1 MPEDQLPFLPQKNNN
16 SQYMND
22 QNPVENVEN
31 IPVTRPY
38 NWNTNQQKPVYPKM
52 QYNPARQRLNVQP
65 VQKPKFKP
73 KSLKDRDTF
82 CSNLFGR

>member
-1 MPEDQLPFLPQKNNN
+1 MPDEPLPFLPQKNDR
-16 SQYMND
+16 QYMND

-31 IPVTRPY
+31 VTVTRPY
-38 NWNTNQQKPVYPKM
+38 NWDTNQQRPVYQKVR
-52 QYNPARQRLNVQP
+52 YNPARQRLNVQP

-73 KSLKDRDTF
+73 KSLKDRDAF